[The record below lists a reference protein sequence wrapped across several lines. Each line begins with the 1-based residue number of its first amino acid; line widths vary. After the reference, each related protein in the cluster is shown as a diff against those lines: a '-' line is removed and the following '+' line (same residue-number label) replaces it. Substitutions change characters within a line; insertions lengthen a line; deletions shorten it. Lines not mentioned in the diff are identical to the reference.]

1 LTSVLR
7 PGTFFTCA
15 AFTNTNANSPSS
27 KICQTAICVH
37 SFAANH
43 SDKRRRSE
51 VIVWNVRTSVVTLP
65 SATRRRQATTVS
77 L

>member
-27 KICQTAICVH
+27 KICQTG
-37 SFAANH
+37 F
-43 SDKRRRSE
+43 
-51 VIVWNVRTSVVTLP
+51 
-65 SATRRRQATTVS
+65 Q
-77 L
+77 